1 MNGLWGE
8 PLAATGLALAII
20 GCGAAAPP
28 APSEPSNAFEV
39 RKLPAAIEPY
49 VRPVVEANTRF
60 ALDLYA
66 NLRSRPGNLFFSP
79 FSTSIALAMTQ
90 AGAAGATRA
99 EMDQVLHFAN
109 LEELPSAQGAVIESL
124 DRGANL
130 GGYRLSIANRV
141 WGQSGANIREPYLEI
156 MRRDYH
162 APFDQ
167 LDFMHASEEARET
180 INGWVEEQTEHRI
193 KDLFARSTIHQ
204 RTRLV
209 LANAVYFKGRWA
221 SQFNP
226 SRTQPAEFAI
236 TVSETVEVPLMSQTG
251 KFKFSRE
258 SWGSV
263 LEMPYAGADLSMV
276 ILLPSETEGLQAL
289 ESELTLANLNLW
301 LSHLS
306 EEEVHVGLPR
316 FRLETE
322 YTLNPSLEQLG
333 MRAAFTPSADFSNI
347 TDEPDWFL
355 DIVVHKAFCEVNE
368 EGTEAAAATGVGFA
382 VTSAPPSFVADH
394 PFAFLIRDHV
404 TGTVLFLGR
413 VMDPRS

>member
-1 MNGLWGE
+1 
-8 PLAATGLALAII
+8 
-20 GCGAAAPP
+20 
-28 APSEPSNAFEV
+28 
-39 RKLPAAIEPY
+39 
-49 VRPVVEANTRF
+49 
-60 ALDLYA
+60 
-66 NLRSRPGNLFFSP
+66 
-79 FSTSIALAMTQ
+79 
-90 AGAAGATRA
+90 
-99 EMDQVLHFAN
+99 
-109 LEELPSAQGAVIESL
+109 
-124 DRGANL
+124 
-130 GGYRLSIANRV
+130 
-141 WGQSGANIREPYLEI
+141 
-156 MRRDYH
+156 
-162 APFDQ
+162 
-167 LDFMHASEEARET
+167 
-180 INGWVEEQTEHRI
+180 
-193 KDLFARSTIHQ
+193 
-204 RTRLV
+204 
-209 LANAVYFKGRWA
+209 
-221 SQFNP
+221 
-226 SRTQPAEFAI
+226 
-236 TVSETVEVPLMSQTG
+236 MSQTG